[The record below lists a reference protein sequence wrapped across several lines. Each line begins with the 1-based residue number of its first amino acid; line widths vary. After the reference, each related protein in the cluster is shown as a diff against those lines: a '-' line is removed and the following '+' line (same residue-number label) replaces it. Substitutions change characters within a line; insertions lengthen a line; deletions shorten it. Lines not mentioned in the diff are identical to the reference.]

1 MTKEIVQKLI
11 SYPTVTPLECGIF
24 EYIASLLQGFSYE
37 RMDCSEVKNAFFYKD
52 FSPLQKEGKIHLCF
66 AGHIDV
72 VPAGEGWESDPF
84 EAVIKGEYL
93 YGRGSQ
99 DMKGGVGAFLDA
111 IIQAQKEGICG
122 NLALSVLLTSDEEG
136 AGVDGTRYVLEC
148 LNKENRLPHFALVA
162 EPTSEKVIGDMIKIG
177 RRGSINGKIIIK
189 GVQGHVAYPNKCVN
203 PIELLGKRLGEI
215 AGKNLD
221 DGDENFEPSKIVVTD
236 IRGGMQVCNVTPSDL
251 VMMFNVRNSTLTNQE
266 DIEAYLQ
273 SILEGLDYELTLQ
286 TSSSPFLTQ
295 RDNALI
301 RKLSFCVQNVMGEIP
316 KLGCSGGTSDARY
329 FAPYGIG
336 VAELGACN
344 DRIHA
349 KNECVKLQDLDNLA
363 KIFKMLIQSFC
374 KES

>member
-24 EYIASLLQGFSYE
+24 EYIASLLQDFSYE

-203 PIELLGKRLGEI
+203 PIELLGKRFGEI

-336 VAELGACN
+336 VAELGVCN

-374 KES
+374 KEN

>member
-24 EYIASLLQGFSYE
+24 EYIASLLQDFSYE

-336 VAELGACN
+336 VAELGVCN

-349 KNECVKLQDLDNLA
+349 KNEYVKLQDLDNLA

-374 KES
+374 KEN